1 MAFRS
6 SHSIKYKKKKKNA
19 SPRRGT
25 VMNIENSI
33 KSGSQMRNACFY
45 HPSLQDSVFLHWCFL
60 KHILEGSSGFW
71 CTDRGGASSL
81 GSLPPTLVLTFL
93 CPQLSTHWIC
103 PVGSPRHH
111 VSDDKPKSNFKVC
124 CSRFSSVWIWL
135 FSYKHGT
142 FLSQAWRGGYKVLW
156 LFFEKENL
164 PYFCP
169 ILASNRVQ
177 KQLPK

>member
-6 SHSIKYKKKKKNA
+6 AHSIKYKKNA
-19 SPRRGT
+19 SPRGGT
-25 VMNIENSI
+25 IMNIKHSI
-33 KSGSQMRNACFY
+33 KSGSQMRNACFH
-45 HPSLQDSVFLHWCFL
+45 HPSPQDSVFLHWCCL
-60 KHILEGSSGFW
+60 NHTLQSNSGLW
-71 CTDRGGASSL
+71 CTYRGGASSL
-81 GSLPPTLVLTFL
+81 TLLQCLSSLFL
-93 CPQLSTHWIC
+93 AHSGAHTGFA
-103 PVGSPRHH
+103 PVGLPRHH
-111 VSDDKPKSNFKVC
+111 VPDDKPKSNFKVG
-124 CSRFSSVWIWL
+124 CSHFSSVWIWL

-142 FLSQAWRGGYKVLW
+142 FLSQAWRRGAYKVLW